1 MSDTNVYT
9 LSDRYS
15 HLMDLIDKKQLLI
28 QNQQLDLKVRIFYEN
43 EVEELQ
49 KETMKIQTTMVDKGD
64 LEYLPWIKN
73 KEIKPVIK
81 IQK

>member
-1 MSDTNVYT
+1 MSHLSSTPPHT
-9 LSDRYS
+9 LSDRYA
-15 HLMDLIDKKQLLI
+15 HLMSIIDKKQLLI

-64 LEYLPWIKN
+64 LEYLPWIKD
-73 KEIKPVIK
+73 K
-81 IQK
+81 